1 MLQPH
6 PRDGAAR
13 DHARRALSP
22 PVLEKAGCCEEHYER
37 GFRRSRPGLRYDVA
51 RALASLADNLWHPV
65 AGVLR
70 RSKPRA
76 SAPSDSTV
84 ASERL
89 AADEAI
95 AQVAANPLRANEAS
109 L

>member
-37 GFRRSRPGLRYDVA
+37 GFREVARGSDMMSPGLWPRW
-51 RALASLADNLWHPV
+51 RIIC
-65 AGVLR
+65 GIRLR
-70 RSKPRA
+70 DGA
-76 SAPSDSTV
+76 QAEQA
-84 ASERL
+84 ASER
-89 AADEAI
+89 A
-95 AQVAANPLRANEAS
+95 LR
-109 L
+109 